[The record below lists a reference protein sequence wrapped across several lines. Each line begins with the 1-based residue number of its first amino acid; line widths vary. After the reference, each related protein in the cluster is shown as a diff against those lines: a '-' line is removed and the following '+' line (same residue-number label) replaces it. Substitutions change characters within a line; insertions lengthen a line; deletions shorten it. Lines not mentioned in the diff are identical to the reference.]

1 MRTNYSATRRD
12 VLRAIAGTSVA
23 GLAACDTATDYGK
36 SKGAPAA
43 TAFLDLPPAHY
54 PLRRDPELRYLVDE
68 AGRPFLL
75 QGDSPWS
82 LMVQL
87 NREEAALY
95 LEDRR
100 RRGFNALLVNLLE
113 HKYAANPPHIRDG
126 EGPFLVPGDFSTINH
141 RYFDHAA
148 WVLERANEEGHLVLL
163 AVAYIGCCGADGW
176 YAEMVGSG
184 RDALRNYGRYL
195 AQRFAHLPNIM
206 WVHGGDANPADPS
219 IVAEVALGIR
229 EVGHPGLHTAH
240 TAPGHQAFVVY
251 GDPDWLDVNNVYTYD
266 PVAPIALE
274 AHARP
279 DACPFFL
286 LESEY
291 EGENRRAP
299 DVRIRSQAWQAV
311 LSGSMGQV
319 FGNNPLWHFA
329 SPVPITPFRGG
340 WLNALDSEG
349 SRSMTQLRRLLE
361 SIAWWRLEPDAQRA
375 MLPGWSYTGHYD
387 AVSASS
393 SSGDL
398 AIVYL
403 PRRWLVRFDVRRWAP
418 HATRLRWY
426 DPVDGTFRDERA
438 ISSVAKPVVNTFPP
452 FVRNAGA
459 DIDWVLV
466 LDSPA

>member
-1 MRTNYSATRRD
+1 MTTKHSATRRA
-12 VLRAIAGTSVA
+12 VLRGLATAPVA
-23 GLAACDTATDYGK
+23 ALAACDAASNYGK
-36 SKGAPAA
+36 SNGDAAASEFVDFPAA
-43 TAFLDLPPAHY
+43 RY
-54 PLRRDPELRYLVDE
+54 PLRREKGLRHLVDG

-87 NREEAALY
+87 NRDEAALY
-95 LEDRR
+95 LGDRR

-113 HKYAANPPHIRDG
+113 HKYAANPPLNRDG
-126 EGPFLVPGDFSTINH
+126 EGPFLVPGDFSSINH
-141 RYFDHAA
+141 RYFDHATH
-148 WVLERANEEGHLVLL
+148 VLERAQEEGHLVLL

-176 YAEMVGSG
+176 YAEMVASG
-184 RDALRNYGRYL
+184 RKALRDYGRYL
-195 AQRFAHLPNIM
+195 ATRFAHLPNIM

-219 IVAEVALGIR
+219 IVAEVAFGVH

-240 TAPGHQAFVVY
+240 TAPGHQAFDVY
-251 GDPDWLDVNNVYTYD
+251 GDPAWLDVNNVYTYD

-311 LSGSMGQV
+311 LSGAMGQV

-329 SPVPITPFRGG
+329 SPAPITPFQGG
-340 WLNALDSEG
+340 WQDALGSEG
-349 SRSMTQLRRLLE
+349 NRSMTQLRRLLE
-361 SIAWWRLEPDAQRA
+361 SVAWWRLEPDARRA
-375 MLPGWSYTGHYD
+375 MLPGWKYTGHYD

-393 SSGDL
+393 TSGDL

-403 PRRWLVRFDVRRWAP
+403 PRRWLVRLDVRRWAP

-438 ISSVAKPVVNTFPP
+438 ISSAAKPVVNAFPP
-452 FVRNAGA
+452 FRRNAGA